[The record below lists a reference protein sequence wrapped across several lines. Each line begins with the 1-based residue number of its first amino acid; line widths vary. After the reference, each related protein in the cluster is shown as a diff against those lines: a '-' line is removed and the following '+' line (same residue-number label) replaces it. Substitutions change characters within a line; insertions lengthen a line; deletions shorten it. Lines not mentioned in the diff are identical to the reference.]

1 MDNKKKRVSHSLA
14 NVYPLLM
21 EMRLL
26 RGIHSSDVQ
35 IPAEKGKSGLRESQ
49 RVRQEC
55 GQREGVRY
63 FQQ

>member
-1 MDNKKKRVSHSLA
+1 
-14 NVYPLLM
+14 M